1 MIDIKLNAVVGVD
14 VTHKSITVELV
25 VFDEDVLETGWF
37 VVEEADDNFEF
48 FRPFKRE
55 STRGPSY
62 YIRRSPGKNSFFQF
76 YYLKCGI

>member
-1 MIDIKLNAVVGVD
+1 
-14 VTHKSITVELV
+14 
-25 VFDEDVLETGWF
+25 LETGWF